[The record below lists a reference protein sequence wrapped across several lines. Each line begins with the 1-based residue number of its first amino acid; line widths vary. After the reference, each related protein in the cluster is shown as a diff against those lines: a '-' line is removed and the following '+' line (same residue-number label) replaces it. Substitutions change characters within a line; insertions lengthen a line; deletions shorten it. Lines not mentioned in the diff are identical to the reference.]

1 MYSYCDLF
9 LGVATTTWYDSTR
22 KQHILILGFVIYFN
36 PIHYFFFCCFIIN
49 SLDCKLDCC
58 LKMSTSSFLN
68 MVLYIGMESFH
79 AIAIF
84 NRSISSSWNNFFDY
98 CRPISGILL
107 KRVYLGNFD
116 KLFPPFPKALWD
128 RMWFF
133 SWWFRG
139 RSFWRETLVL
149 KHNPTPNLTNMC

>member
-68 MVLYIGMESFH
+68 MVLNIGMESFH

-84 NRSISSSWNNFFDY
+84 NRSISSSWNNFLIIAGPLVVYCWNAFIWEILISYFLLFQKHYEIECDFSHDGFAGEVFDV
-98 CRPISGILL
+98 RRL
-107 KRVYLGNFD
+107 
-116 KLFPPFPKALWD
+116 
-128 RMWFF
+128 
-133 SWWFRG
+133 
-139 RSFWRETLVL
+139 
-149 KHNPTPNLTNMC
+149 